1 MDTKEMKNQS
11 QSQANM
17 TEDEN
22 TYVSTE
28 LQVEENIIKPQ
39 NTENSHTDL
48 SSDNLDDVEVV
59 NLNDLSVI
67 SVEKPGMKK
76 WKKITIGGITGIA
89 LGAASAYAMDK
100 FDFQS
105 DNEDSSGLSTH
116 TTEENGGQQNQ
127 TVTQADDTSN
137 SLMDE
142 TSSMEQTS
150 SDSEAQATEIPGGLR
165 MASQAADGM
174 TFGQAFANARAEI
187 GPGGIFEFEGEI
199 YSTYYEAE
207 WDNLSK
213 DERMEYNQKLNAV
226 LREEPGALETSSA
239 APSAQEHEESVGEG
253 FIPSEAVLYE
263 QDNVMVISGQVEGH
277 DAVIID
283 DLATTSVDL
292 MGVDIN
298 KDGHITEDEIINMS
312 DSGITMDNIL
322 GTASIEGQAPDV
334 DPTPLMSV

>member
-17 TEDEN
+17 TDDEN

-28 LQVEENIIKPQ
+28 LHMEEDVIKLD
-39 NTENSHTDL
+39 NKENAHTDH
-48 SSDNLDDVEVV
+48 SSDNLEDVEVV
-59 NLNDLSVI
+59 NLSDLSVI

-89 LGAASAYAMDK
+89 LGAASAYAMEK
-100 FDFQS
+100 FDFS
-105 DNEDSSGLSTH
+105 DDNDDTSDLSAH

-127 TVTQADDTSN
+127 TVTQADDVSG
-137 SLMDE
+137 SLVNE

-150 SDSEAQATEIPGGLR
+150 SESAGQSAETSGGLR

-199 YSTYYEAE
+199 YSTYYETE
-207 WDNLSK
+207 WDNMSK

-226 LREEPGALETSSA
+226 LREEPGAVETPSA
-239 APSAQEHEESVGEG
+239 APSVQGHEETAGEG
-253 FIPSEAVLYE
+253 FIPSEVVLHE
-263 QDNVMVISGQVEGH
+263 QDNVLVVSGQVEGH
-277 DAVIID
+277 NAVIID
-283 DLATTSVDL
+283 DLATPSVDL
-292 MGVDIN
+292 MGVDIDN
-298 KDGHITEDEIINMS
+298 SGNITENEIINLS
-312 DSGITMDNIL
+312 DSGITLDNIL
-322 GTASIEGQAPDV
+322 GVSPMEGQAPDV

>member
-1 MDTKEMKNQS
+1 MDTKEMKYQS

-17 TEDEN
+17 TNDEN

-28 LQVEENIIKPQ
+28 LHMEEDVIKLDNKE
-39 NTENSHTDL
+39 NTHTDH
-48 SSDNLDDVEVV
+48 SSDNLEDVVV
-59 NLNDLSVI
+59 INLNDLSDI

-100 FDFQS
+100 FDFQ
-105 DNEDSSGLSTH
+105 DDDEDTSGSSAH

-127 TVTQADDTSN
+127 TVTQSDDASG
-137 SLMDE
+137 SLVDE

-150 SDSEAQATEIPGGLR
+150 SESEVQATETPGGLR

-199 YSTYYEAE
+199 YSTYYETE
-207 WDNLSK
+207 WDNMST
-213 DERMEYNQKLNAV
+213 DERMEYNEKLNAV
-226 LREEPGALETSSA
+226 LREEPGAVETTSA
-239 APSAQEHEESVGEG
+239 IPTVQEHEESVGEG

-263 QDNVMVISGQVEGH
+263 EDNVLVVSGQVEGH
-277 DAVIID
+277 NAVIID
-283 DLATTSVDL
+283 DLATPSVDL
-292 MGVDIN
+292 IGVDVDKN
-298 KDGHITEDEIINMS
+298 DHITENEIINLS

-322 GTASIEGQAPDV
+322 GTTPMDGQTPDV
-334 DPTPLMSV
+334 DPTPLMGV

>member
-1 MDTKEMKNQS
+1 MNTNELKNQS
-11 QSQANM
+11 QPKVNM
-17 TEDEN
+17 ADDEI
-22 TYVSTE
+22 TYVSTD
-28 LQVEENIIKPQ
+28 LQEEENVIKLKDSDS
-39 NTENSHTDL
+39 NHADFSSENME
-48 SSDNLDDVEVV
+48 DVEVI
-59 NLNDLSVI
+59 NLNDLSVV

-76 WKKITIGGITGIA
+76 WKKITIGGVTGIA

-100 FDFQS
+100 FDFS
-105 DNEDSSGLSTH
+105 NDNDETSESSTH
-116 TTEENGGQQNQ
+116 TAEENGGQQNQ
-127 TVTQADDTSN
+127 TVTQADETSDT
-137 SLMDE
+137 LADE
-142 TSSMEQTS
+142 KSSMEQTS
-150 SDSEAQATEIPGGLR
+150 SDSGAQSTETSGGLR

-213 DERMEYNQKLNAV
+213 DERMEYNHKLNAV
-226 LREEPGALETSSA
+226 LREEPGAVETSSA
-239 APSAQEHEESVGEG
+239 APSIQEHEDSTGEG

-263 QDNVMVISGQVEGH
+263 QDNVLVVSGQVEGY

-283 DLATTSVDL
+283 DLATPSVDL

-298 KDGHITEDEIINMS
+298 KDGHITENEIMNMS
-312 DSGITMDNIL
+312 ESGITIDNVL
-322 GTASIEGQAPDV
+322 GSTPIEGQTPDV

>member
-1 MDTKEMKNQS
+1 MDTKEMKNQP
-11 QSQANM
+11 QSQANV

-28 LQVEENIIKPQ
+28 LQVEENIIKLD
-39 NTENSHTDL
+39 NNENSLTDL
-48 SSDNLDDVEVV
+48 SSDNLEDIEVI
-59 NLNDLSVI
+59 NLNDLSEI

-100 FDFQS
+100 FDFQD
-105 DNEDSSGLSTH
+105 DNEDTSESFTH
-116 TTEENGGQQNQ
+116 TTEENDGQQNQ
-127 TVTQADDTSN
+127 SVTQADDTSG
-137 SLMDE
+137 SLSNE

-150 SDSEAQATEIPGGLR
+150 SDSDTQAAEAPGGLR

-226 LREEPGALETSSA
+226 LREEPGAIETSSA
-239 APSAQEHEESVGEG
+239 VPGVQEHEEPAGEG
-253 FIPSEAVLYE
+253 FVPSEAVFYE
-263 QDNVMVISGQVEGH
+263 QDNVMVISGQVEGY

-283 DLATTSVDL
+283 DLATPSVDL

-298 KDGHITEDEIINMS
+298 KDGHITENEIMNMS
-312 DSGITMDNIL
+312 DSGVTMDNIL
-322 GTASIEGQAPDV
+322 GTAPIEGQAPDV